1 MSHNMHEHG
10 WILLNVPKYAWMNC
24 FDYANNNNI
33 IIFVAIVIILEFLSA
48 IIFLTWVRTSE

>member
-33 IIFVAIVIILEFLSA
+33 IIFVASVIILEFLSA
-48 IIFLTWVRTSE
+48 IIFLTWVRT